1 MKQTGVTRKIDEL
14 GRIVLPKELRKY
26 LNINPGDDFQI
37 TIENE
42 KIILEKYSRLQNEEL
57 ELIHLINC
65 FSSITNY
72 SIYLVINNKIVN
84 TKMDPKEKKVK
95 EEELNV
101 EETLNNAEEQPQDE
115 QAENAAPM
123 THEEELEKELE
134 TAQETIEEQK
144 DKYLRLSAEF
154 DNYRKRTMKEKAELI
169 LNGGEKSLSSILPV
183 VDDFERAIKTM
194 ETATDVQAVKEGVE
208 LIYNKFMATLAQ
220 NGVKV
225 IETKDQPLNTD
236 YHEAIAV
243 IPAPSEAQKGKI
255 LDCVQTGYTLND
267 KVLRHAKVVVGE

>member
-1 MKQTGVTRKIDEL
+1 
-14 GRIVLPKELRKY
+14 
-26 LNINPGDDFQI
+26 
-37 TIENE
+37 
-42 KIILEKYSRLQNEEL
+42 
-57 ELIHLINC
+57 
-65 FSSITNY
+65 
-72 SIYLVINNKIVN
+72 
-84 TKMDPKEKKVK
+84 MDPKEKKVK

-267 KVLRHAKVVVGE
+267 KVLRHAKVVVFSDII

>member
-1 MKQTGVTRKIDEL
+1 
-14 GRIVLPKELRKY
+14 
-26 LNINPGDDFQI
+26 
-37 TIENE
+37 
-42 KIILEKYSRLQNEEL
+42 
-57 ELIHLINC
+57 
-65 FSSITNY
+65 
-72 SIYLVINNKIVN
+72 
-84 TKMDPKEKKVK
+84 MDSKEKKVK

-115 QAENAAPM
+115 QAENAVPM

>member
-1 MKQTGVTRKIDEL
+1 
-14 GRIVLPKELRKY
+14 
-26 LNINPGDDFQI
+26 
-37 TIENE
+37 
-42 KIILEKYSRLQNEEL
+42 
-57 ELIHLINC
+57 
-65 FSSITNY
+65 
-72 SIYLVINNKIVN
+72 
-84 TKMDPKEKKVK
+84 MDPKEKKVK

-115 QAENAAPM
+115 QAENAVPM

-267 KVLRHAKVVVGE
+267 EVLRHAKVVVGE